1 MGKYS
6 YCTQCTFMKIL
17 NVYKTDIFTEFKKKK
32 EPAAA
37 HFLYPLCTVH
47 ITDTPMNTHAFN
59 SKTEIGKKYKCME
72 CM

>member
-37 HFLYPLCTVH
+37 HFPLPTVYCAYNRYTYEH
-47 ITDTPMNTHAFN
+47 TCI
-59 SKTEIGKKYKCME
+59 
-72 CM
+72 